1 MPRPDGRAADQLRPL
16 SFTPN
21 FAPHSTGS
29 VLIAS
34 GDTRVICSAMIEE
47 SVPNWMKYQKV
58 PGGWLTAEYSMLP
71 YSTLDRKARD
81 SAKGRL
87 DGRSV
92 EIQRLIGRSLRAVI
106 DLDLLGPRTLCID
119 CDVLQADGGTR
130 TASITGAC
138 VAASLAV
145 EKLLEKGLLAK
156 SPIRKLLAAVSV
168 GVVDG
173 EPLLDLNYLED
184 KDAAVDMNLV
194 MTEDGQF
201 VEVQGSG
208 EEQTFS
214 ESELAA
220 MLTLGRKGIAD
231 LVKAQRALIAS
242 MTQPIS
248 KPEGLIFPS

>member
-1 MPRPDGRAADQLRPL
+1 MPRNDGRAPDQIRPL
-16 SFTPN
+16 TFTPN
-21 FAPHSTGS
+21 IAPHSTGS
-29 VLIAS
+29 VLVGT

-47 SVPNWMKYQKV
+47 NIPQWMKFQKV
-58 PGGWLTAEYSMLP
+58 SGGWLTAEYSMLP
-71 YSTLDRKARD
+71 YSTLQRKQRD
-81 SAKGRL
+81 SARGKL

-130 TASITGAC
+130 TAAITGAC
-138 VAASLAV
+138 VAAVIATQKLIAV
-145 EKLLEKGLLAK
+145 GLLK
-156 SPIRKLLAAVSV
+156 QSPVRKLLAAVSV
-168 GVVDG
+168 GVVAG

-184 KDAAVDMNLV
+184 KDASVDMNLV

-214 ESELAA
+214 ENELAA
-220 MLTLGRKGIAD
+220 MLALGRKGIGD
-231 LVKAQRALIAS
+231 LIAGQRAAITAAS
-242 MTQPIS
+242 AVAS
-248 KPEGLIFPS
+248 